1 MPKKETLMSSSEIPI
16 ENRVIFFD
24 NLRFFLVLC
33 VVLQHSSNAYTNL
46 TWWPV
51 SDNASSAIVGWLRS
65 FIDAFA
71 MPLLFYIAG
80 YFAVPTITK
89 KGVATFLK
97 GKLKRLG
104 IPWGVCI
111 LVICPIVPLVYHYTR
126 DTLILSTSY
135 WNLWVDLM
143 KNAAEFNVGIIYS
156 MNELMQNNQ
165 FYQRYMWFLSLLI
178 LFFFVFGSIYSLKR
192 SWFKAFDQPIT
203 PETPS
208 ILSTLKTLFTVGSLT
223 FLCSSIAV
231 GSMLFFAPKLSNPEP
246 FFTFGNIIQFRPS
259 RIFLFITYFTL
270 GVLTFKNR
278 WIERGKFP
286 GHFQTW
292 LISFAIILIAFSY
305 ARHLMLNGPEDLEK
319 IFGLVF
325 FFFLNFLTIST
336 LGFSTS
342 LALKYWNR
350 LTDVNRNLASN
361 SYNMYLAHYLF
372 VIVFQLILFN
382 VKGMSGLLKFGTVS
396 VLSILCTYIVCQF
409 IIKPFSRIS
418 VVLAFSL
425 FAIMVLVIHP

>member
-165 FYQRYMWFLSLLI
+165 FYRRYMWFLSLLI

-203 PETPS
+203 SETPS
-208 ILSTLKTLFTVGSLT
+208 VLSTLKTLFTVGSLT

-231 GSMLFFAPKLSNPEP
+231 GSMLFLAPKLSNPEP

-259 RIFLFITYFTL
+259 RMFLFITYFTF
-270 GVLTFKNR
+270 GVLTF
-278 WIERGKFP
+278 
-286 GHFQTW
+286 
-292 LISFAIILIAFSY
+292 
-305 ARHLMLNGPEDLEK
+305 
-319 IFGLVF
+319 
-325 FFFLNFLTIST
+325 
-336 LGFSTS
+336 S

-409 IIKPFSRIS
+409 ILKPFSRIS